1 MPVEP
6 GMAPVVTTSHSSAVL
21 GILLAA
27 TLFVTTLSAT
37 TASAQPAHFGRASA
51 TPSEPTTR
59 TTDATQSFPT
69 ADPVPPTFS
78 GTEVLIPVGQSIQA
92 AVDAHPAGTAFR
104 IAAGVHRLQSV
115 QPRDGNTFTGE
126 PGAVLNGARV
136 LDPAAFRRVD
146 GRWVLDGQ
154 DLSGFVHGEVEPGA
168 ERHAHPFDLFLGA
181 ARADHVASRAAVSA
195 PGRWFLDYDR
205 DEIVLFDDPS
215 TVGGVE
221 LSVVESAFRS
231 DADDVTIQHLT
242 VTRYAS
248 PAQHGAIHAAEGL
261 RWEVGYVTVTQAHG
275 SGIRIGPGMHL
286 HHSRISDAGQLGVGG
301 TDEHDGVKLPV
312 LVEFNEIF
320 NNRTLRYYWGWEGG
334 ATKFALT
341 TDLVFQN
348 NWVHDNRGPGV
359 WFDVDNADAV
369 IRANVVEGNDQA
381 GIFYEISFGAEIY
394 DNVVRD
400 NGRQAVGD
408 EGAGIHVSN
417 SRDVEIHHNAIYGNR
432 SAILG
437 TQGDRGSSHLGVR
450 ETVGLYAHHNDI
462 VPGEVAQGI
471 RVDYGDPTHFYQRAG
486 NRMEANTYRMAPTAG
501 AFWAGEQ
508 LDLAGWQA
516 RGYERDAVLAA
527 AGSTPQLR
535 TPSLAFTAAPVGPAL
550 NL

>member
-1 MPVEP
+1 
-6 GMAPVVTTSHSSAVL
+6 MAPVVTTSRSSVILVA
-21 GILLAA
+21 LLAA
-27 TLFVTTLSAT
+27 TLLVTTLGAT
-37 TASAQPAHFGRASA
+37 AASAQPSHFGRAST

-59 TTDATQSFPT
+59 TTDATQAFPT

-78 GTEVLIPVGQSIQA
+78 GTEVLVPVGQSIQA
-92 AVDAHPAGTAFR
+92 AVDANPAGTAFR

-115 QPRDGNTFTGE
+115 QPKDGNTFTGE
-126 PGAVLNGARV
+126 PGAVLSGARV

-146 GRWVLDGQ
+146 GRWVLGGQ
-154 DLSGFVHGEVEPGA
+154 DLSGFVHGEVEAGA

-181 ARADHVASRAAVSA
+181 ARADHVASRAGVSA

-231 DADDVTIQHLT
+231 AASDVTIQHLT
-242 VTRYAS
+242 ITRYAS
-248 PAQHGAIHAAEGL
+248 PAQHGAIHGAEGR
-261 RWEVGYVTVTQAHG
+261 RWEVGHVTVTQAHG

-301 TDEHDGVKLPV
+301 TDEHEGVRIPV

-320 NNRTLRYYWGWEGG
+320 GNRTLRYSWGWEGG

-341 TDLVFQN
+341 RDLVFQN

-369 IRANVVEGNDQA
+369 IRANVVEDNDQA
-381 GIFYEISFGAEIY
+381 GVFYEISFGAEIY
-394 DNVVRD
+394 DNVIRG
-400 NGRQAVGD
+400 NGRTAIGD
-408 EGAGIHVSN
+408 DGAGVHVSN

-432 SAILG
+432 AAIMG
-437 TQGDRGSSHLGVR
+437 TQGDRGSGPLGVR
-450 ETVGLYAHHNDI
+450 EVTGMVVHHNDI
-462 VPGEVAQGI
+462 VPGPVPQGL
-471 RVDYGDPTHFYQRAG
+471 RVHHGDASWFYTAAG
-486 NRMEANTYRMAPTAG
+486 NRMEANTYRMPATAA
-501 AFWAGEQ
+501 AFWALQ
-508 LDLAGWQA
+508 DLDLAGWQA
-516 RGYERDAVLAA
+516 RGFEQGAVLAA

-550 NL
+550 SA